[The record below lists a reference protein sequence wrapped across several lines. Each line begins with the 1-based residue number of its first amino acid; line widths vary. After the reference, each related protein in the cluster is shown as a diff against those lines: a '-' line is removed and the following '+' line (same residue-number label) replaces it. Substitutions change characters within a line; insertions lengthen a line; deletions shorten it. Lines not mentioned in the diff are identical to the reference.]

1 MRISTSLIYQRATQ
15 GFQQQQSNLSLIQQ
29 QISSGL
35 KYQRPSDNPAAMARS
50 LDLQQ
55 VLSRTAQYQENAKVA
70 ENRLV
75 LEETTL
81 NGAAGLL
88 QRVRELA
95 VRAGNGA
102 LARSDRMAIASEVR
116 ERFDELRGLSN
127 TIDGHGDYLF
137 AGHQGQ
143 QEAVQTSSIGQIQFA
158 RFSGDEGARE
168 MQISSSRRVQTADS
182 GLEVFFRIPAGEGIS
197 TRADTGNSG
206 SGEIA
211 PGFVYDSTQAT
222 GDEYRIDFTA
232 PGSYD
237 VVNVS
242 SGATLV
248 SGASY
253 TPGHTIQFDGLR
265 TALQGAPA
273 DGDSFTL
280 RSSRNQ
286 DVFATLHKFV
296 TALESNTDTDVD
308 EARYD
313 ASVAVTLGDL
323 DSALGRVDEVRTRI
337 GGRLNMLDTQRDE
350 NAAYQLHTERTLS
363 DIRDLD
369 YAEAISRLQNDSF
382 VLQAAQQSFA
392 RIEGNTLFNYL

>member
-1 MRISTSLIYQRATQ
+1 MRISTSLIYQRATA
-15 GFQQQQSNLSLIQQ
+15 GFQQQQSNLALVQQ

-55 VLSRTAQYQENAKVA
+55 VLSRTAQYQENIKVA

-75 LEETTL
+75 LEESTL
-81 NGAAGLL
+81 GGVSGLL
-88 QRVRELA
+88 QRVRELT
-95 VRAGNGA
+95 VQAGNGA
-102 LARSDRMAIASEVR
+102 LSRSDRLAIASEVR
-116 ERFDELRGLSN
+116 ERFGELRGLAN
-127 TIDGHGDYLF
+127 TIDAHGDYLF

-143 QEAVQTSSIGQIQFA
+143 QAAVQTSRIGQIEFA
-158 RFSGDEGARE
+158 GFNGDEGARE

-182 GLEVFFRIPAGEGIS
+182 GLDVFFRIPATQGIT

-211 PGFVYDSTQAT
+211 PGFVYDSTQAS

-253 TPGHTIQFDGLR
+253 TPGETIEFDGLR
-265 TALQGAPA
+265 TAVQGAPA
-273 DGDSFTL
+273 AGDSFSL
-280 RSSRNQ
+280 RSSQHQ
-286 DVFATLHKFV
+286 DVFATLNKFV
-296 TALESNTDTDVD
+296 TALESNVGTDADQ
-308 EARYD
+308 ARYD
-313 ASVAVTLGDL
+313 ASVAVALDDL

-350 NAAYQLHTERTLS
+350 NAAYQLHTQRTLS

-382 VLQAAQQSFA
+382 ALQAAQQSFA
-392 RIEGNTLFNYL
+392 RIEGNSLFNYL